1 MATPLSTPHPQ
12 RVKNHLEELHD
23 YGQSVWYDNISR
35 DLIKQGGLQK
45 LIDESGVRGVTS
57 NPTIFAKATAES
69 KMYDD
74 EIREGIDKGLD
85 AEQIFENL
93 AVADIGA
100 AADIFRP
107 LYDQSKGIDGYV
119 SIEVSPTLAHNT
131 ETTETVARR
140 LWTEINRPNVMIKVP
155 ATPEGLPA
163 ITTLIGE
170 GINVNVTLIFG
181 LERYKQVIDAY
192 LAGLDRLIA
201 AGRPLDKV
209 ASVASFFVSRVD
221 TLVDK
226 ELDAKIKATSGAEAE
241 HLKSL
246 LGKAAIANAKLA
258 YELFLQ
264 IFHGKRFE
272 TYRAHQA
279 QVQRPL
285 WASTSTKNP
294 NYRDVIYVE
303 QLVGMET
310 VDTMPPATIVAFG
323 EHGEV
328 CETVTQ
334 NVKQAHD
341 AFQQLA
347 EVGIHMDRVGQQL
360 EDEGVTSFGNSFKEL
375 LQTIDGKRQVVAAAS

>member
-1 MATPLSTPHPQ
+1 MATPLSTPNPQ
-12 RVKNHLEELHD
+12 RVKNHLEKLHD

-107 LYDQSKGIDGYV
+107 LYDQSKAVDGYV
-119 SIEVSPTLAHNT
+119 SIEVSPSLAHNS
-131 ETTETVARR
+131 ETTAIVARR
-140 LWTEINRPNVMIKVP
+140 LWKAINRPNIMIKVP
-155 ATPEGLPA
+155 ATPEGLPV

-192 LAGLDRLIA
+192 ITGLDQAIA
-201 AGRPLDKV
+201 GNRPLNTI

-226 ELDAKIKATSGAEAE
+226 RLDAKIKAATGAEAE

-264 IFHGKRFE
+264 TFHGQRFE
-272 TYRAHQA
+272 AYRAKGA
-279 QVQRPL
+279 QVQRPV

-294 NYRDVIYVE
+294 NYRDVLYAE
-303 QLVGMET
+303 QLIGMET
-310 VDTMPPATIVAFG
+310 VDTMPPQTIVAFAD
-323 EHGEV
+323 HGEV
-328 CETVTQ
+328 CGTVTEGA
-334 NVKQAHD
+334 KQAHEV
-341 AFQQLA
+341 FRELA
-347 EVGIHMDRVGQQL
+347 DVGIHMEQVGQQL
-360 EDEGVTSFGNSFKEL
+360 EDEGVTSFANSFKEL
-375 LQTIDGKRQVVAAAS
+375 LQTIDGKRHAVAAAS